1 MEHMLTFEQCIK
13 GKDQIQDMKGANVVV
28 LITLNKNMNFHSFT
42 FAFVFTHLKGIFHA
56 CI

>member
-1 MEHMLTFEQCIK
+1 MLTFEQCIK